1 MAYILVVE
9 DDADTMELLCQVL
22 RKAGH
27 EVKGVPNGKEA
38 LLIVLN
44 RIPDL
49 VILDMFMPDM
59 DGAGLLEI
67 LRSYLR
73 LGSLPVI
80 VYTGLPDS
88 PLAERARH
96 LRVNTMLIKGK
107 ATFDDII
114 AAVNHELPRAPR

>member
-1 MAYILVVE
+1 MAYIMIVE
-9 DDADTMELLCQVL
+9 DDADTNELLCQVL
-22 RKAGH
+22 HKAGH
-27 EVKGVPNGKEA
+27 AVKGVPNGKDA
-38 LLIVLN
+38 LQLILAQ
-44 RIPDL
+44 IPDM

-80 VYTGLPDS
+80 VYTGLPES

-96 LRVNTMLIKGK
+96 LRVNAILIKGK
-107 ATFDDII
+107 ATFEDIVQT
-114 AAVNHELPRAPR
+114 VNQELARAPR